1 MFPSA
6 YFQGV
11 TMSEKIKGF
20 KAAYGKFEDV
30 FSEIMMSLCVIIFAV
45 MVFSV
50 SYGVLGRYLTFVK
63 SPRWTQ
69 ELAILCLVWLCF
81 VSAGY
86 AIRTDKHVRMSVID
100 RIVPE
105 SWVKYFHLGAYVFL
119 VLVNLFLV
127 IYGLKLVSL
136 SSSAKM
142 AATGW
147 PLNITYYSVVI
158 GGLYGFFMA
167 LGRIIKGVN

>member
-1 MFPSA
+1 
-6 YFQGV
+6 
-11 TMSEKIKGF
+11 MSEKIK
-20 KAAYGKFEDV
+20 KLQSSYARFEDV
-30 FSEIMMSLCVIIFAV
+30 FSEIMLALCVIIFAV

-50 SYGVLGRYLTFVK
+50 SYGVLGRYLTFVR

-86 AIRTDKHVRMSVID
+86 AIKTDKHVRMSVID
-100 RIVPE
+100 RMVPE
-105 SWVKYFHLGAYVFL
+105 GWVRYFHLGSYIFL
-119 VLVNLFLV
+119 LIVNLFLV
-127 IYGLKLVSL
+127 IYGFRLVSL
-136 SSSAKM
+136 SSSARM

-158 GGLYGFFMA
+158 GGIYGLFMA
-167 LGRIIKGVN
+167 LGRIIKGVK

>member
-1 MFPSA
+1 MAENINRFQIA
-6 YFQGV
+6 Y
-11 TMSEKIKGF
+11 K
-20 KAAYGKFEDV
+20 KFEDI
-30 FSEIMMSLCVIIFAV
+30 FSEIMLALCVVIFIT

-86 AIRTDKHVRMSVID
+86 AIKSDKHVRMSVID
-100 RIVPE
+100 RIVPPK
-105 SWVKYFHLGAYVFL
+105 SVKYFHLGSYIFL
-119 VLVNLFLV
+119 AIVNLFLV
-127 IYGLKLVSL
+127 IYGCKLVSL
-136 SSSAKM
+136 SSNAKM

-158 GGLYGFFMA
+158 GGVYGFFMS
-167 LGRIIKGVN
+167 LGRIVKGVN

>member
-1 MFPSA
+1 
-6 YFQGV
+6 
-11 TMSEKIKGF
+11 MSEKIKRF
-20 KAAYGKFEDV
+20 QSAYSKFEDI
-30 FSEIMMSLCVIIFAV
+30 FSEIMMALCVIIFAV

-86 AIRTDKHVRMSVID
+86 AIKTDKHVRMSVID

-105 SWVKYFHLGAYVFL
+105 RWVKYFHL
-119 VLVNLFLV
+119 
-127 IYGLKLVSL
+127 
-136 SSSAKM
+136 
-142 AATGW
+142 
-147 PLNITYYSVVI
+147 
-158 GGLYGFFMA
+158 
-167 LGRIIKGVN
+167 

>member
-1 MFPSA
+1 MSENIKRFQSA
-6 YFQGV
+6 Y
-11 TMSEKIKGF
+11 S
-20 KAAYGKFEDV
+20 KFEDI
-30 FSEIMMSLCVIIFAV
+30 FSEIMMALCVIIFAV
-45 MVFSV
+45 MVFAV
-50 SYGVLGRYLTFVK
+50 CYGVLGRYLTFVK

-86 AIRTDKHVRMSVID
+86 AIKTDKHVRMSVID

-105 SWVKYFHLGAYVFL
+105 GWVKYFHLGAYIFL
-119 VLVNLFLV
+119 LLVNLFLIV
-127 IYGLKLVSL
+127 FGIKLVSL
-136 SSSAKM
+136 SSNAKM

-158 GGLYGFFMA
+158 GGIYGFFMS
-167 LGRIIKGVN
+167 LGRIIKGVK